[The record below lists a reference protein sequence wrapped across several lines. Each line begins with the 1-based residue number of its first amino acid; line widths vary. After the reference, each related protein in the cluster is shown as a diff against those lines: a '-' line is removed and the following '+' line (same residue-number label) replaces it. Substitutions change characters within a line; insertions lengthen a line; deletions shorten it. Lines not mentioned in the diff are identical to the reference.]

1 MPRVLHLLR
10 DPSDI
15 ALAAIG
21 AGVAGGD
28 TVTVALLPGAA
39 AAVLPAGVTVRR
51 VPDEASWEQLFDLIF
66 DAESVIAW

>member
-10 DPSDI
+10 TPSEI

-28 TVTVALLPGAA
+28 SVTVALLPGATTGA
-39 AAVLPAGVTVRR
+39 LPAGVAVRR
-51 VPDEASWEQLFDLIF
+51 VPEDASWEQLFDLIF
-66 DAESVIAW
+66 EAESVIAW